1 MGNKREE
8 LKIKLTEFIIQGGIK
23 NDINYV
29 KRKNTQSN
37 SNTS

>member
-1 MGNKREE
+1 MGNKKEE
-8 LKIKLTEFIIQGGIK
+8 LKIILTTTIQGGIK